1 MVVNNAQIGQK
12 IKTFRRRR
20 GLSQFALA
28 ELVDKSPAFISYI
41 ERGKKSMSIETFVY
55 IANALNVSAD
65 ELLVD
70 NLENTVRASNH
81 IFADLLSDCSEFE
94 RRVLKD
100 ILVASK
106 TSLRSNVDYL
116 SLRR

>member
-1 MVVNNAQIGQK
+1 MVINNAQIGQK
-12 IKTFRRRR
+12 IRIFRRKR

-41 ERGKKSMSIETFVY
+41 ERGAKSMSIETLVL
-55 IANALNVSAD
+55 IANALNVSSD

-70 NLENTVRASNH
+70 SLENTVRASNH

-100 ILVASK
+100 ILVTSK
-106 TSLRSNVDYL
+106 ASLRSNMDYL
-116 SLRR
+116 TLYR